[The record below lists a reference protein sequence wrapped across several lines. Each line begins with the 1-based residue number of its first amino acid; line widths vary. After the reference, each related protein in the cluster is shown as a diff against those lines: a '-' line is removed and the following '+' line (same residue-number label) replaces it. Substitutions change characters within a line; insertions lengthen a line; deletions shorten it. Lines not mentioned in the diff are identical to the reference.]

1 MELAI
6 YANVVLPVIIVAI
19 GYAAMRWHLHQASKG
34 N

>member
-6 YANVVLPVIIVAI
+6 YANVVLPMVIVAI
-19 GYAAMRWHLHQASKG
+19 GYVALRWHMRQASKG